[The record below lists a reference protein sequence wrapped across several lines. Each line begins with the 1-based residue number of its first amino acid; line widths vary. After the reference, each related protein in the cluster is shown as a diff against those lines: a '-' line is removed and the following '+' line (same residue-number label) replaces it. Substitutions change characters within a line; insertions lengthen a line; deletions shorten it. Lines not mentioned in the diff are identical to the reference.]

1 MATTVVDDMRSY
13 IQTNGLTGIMT
24 TVNNTI
30 NSAPLTVLERRII
43 ADPTFYAECL
53 NYAFKTELVA
63 HTDANGIYQAVLRN
77 LATLV
82 KDFYRLLILEVLS
95 SRSIAAPT
103 SDELNSMLDLVIMT
117 GVPITA
123 GDAAQP
129 IIDIYNLVKEEGP
142 IRYFVNLYLGKV
154 PGKPASIDIDSAQ
167 ISESVI
173 SSMVDYLKSMKVKLP
188 ATPVLM
194 DAAILNSSLDGYLA
208 LALDYALKVES
219 GGIDPIDLYRVKGS
233 QSSWDFSVDLF
244 DTASKQGIVSK
255 NILGAGAVN
264 YIFVLGEQLQIF
276 NLAEALILEWA
287 RGGIFIT
294 DSAMESKLYRYYKLL
309 EDRANADERGMLYK
323 RVLNLGNAQ
332 LLQGTVV
339 NETFTQLWSSLMN
352 EIVSYIQ
359 KTESSNNVELVSRLP
374 IIQLMRELQYNL
386 TTFFT
391 GMAHI
396 QTTEMYNH
404 LQDALEI
411 MSSDSIISQVAPGRS
426 RNVWSVIDVL
436 HQDKL
441 GTSPNITAYK
451 TAAVEG
457 YKLFNFISTFNE
469 TTATRS
475 DFTSFIISAES
486 YILALS
492 QDGTA
497 NGGGNQQRLASKDAF
512 ADVEEEFED
521 WEG

>member
-1 MATTVVDDMRSY
+1 MATLEEVMKTY

-30 NSAPLTVLERRII
+30 NSAPLTTLQRKII
-43 ADPTFYAECL
+43 SDPTFYAECL
-53 NYAFKTELVA
+53 RYAFQDEKVA
-63 HTDANGIYQAVLRN
+63 HTDANGIYQAVLRQ
-77 LATLV
+77 LAVLIR
-82 KDFYRLLILEVLS
+82 DFYEELILEVLA
-95 SRSIAAPT
+95 SRSITAPST
-103 SDELNSMLDLVIMT
+103 EELEEILDMVVAT
-117 GVPITA
+117 GVPITV

-154 PGKPASIDIDSAQ
+154 PGKPASRDVDSSQ
-167 ISESVI
+167 ITESVV
-173 SSMVDYLKSMKVKLP
+173 SSMVDYLKSIKIKLP
-188 ATPVLM
+188 ATVLDM
-194 DAAILNSSLDGYLA
+194 DAAIVNNSLDGYLA
-208 LALDYALKVES
+208 LALDYALKVDS

-287 RGGIFIT
+287 RGGIFIN
-294 DSAMESKLYRYYKLL
+294 DPAMESKLYRYYKLL

-374 IIQLMRELQYNL
+374 IIQLIRELQYNL

-469 TTATRS
+469 TTATRT
-475 DFTSFIISAES
+475 DFTNFIVSAES

-492 QDGTA
+492 QETSSNGGTA
-497 NGGGNQQRLASKDAF
+497 RRLPSKDEF